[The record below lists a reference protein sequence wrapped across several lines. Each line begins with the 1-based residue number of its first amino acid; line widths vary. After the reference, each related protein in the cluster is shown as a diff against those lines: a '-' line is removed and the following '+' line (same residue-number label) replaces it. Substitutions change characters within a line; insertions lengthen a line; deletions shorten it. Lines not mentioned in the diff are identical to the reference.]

1 MSIVIP
7 RSTTILGMIM
17 TRCMGSNHVA
27 IKLPQNWNENNDL
40 LGFALFCVYS
50 PMLRD
55 VESEDE
61 ESEDEESECRLTVSI
76 ILCVS
81 DLESEDEDLEWNP
94 FKWLGRIKWNLKM
107 KTWCNLSDQMLVIY
121 YPKDAIRKKFGSNE
135 WTHFK
140 ALFSGSNLS
149 HVEECGIHL
158 IYANGF
164 QCQQHE
170 ECQRKLC
177 LKGCEINELPL
188 IEFPYELSSLSLR
201 ECKNLESLPS
211 TICELKSLTTLS
223 CSGCSRL
230 KSFPEIPPKGL
241 ENLRKLQLGGT
252 AIQELPSSIRNLK
265 GLQNLDLAY
274 CSNLLS
280 LPETI
285 CHLKSLAFLSCQGC
299 SQLKSFPEIRED
311 MENLRELYLDRTAI
325 QELPSSIQSLKGLQ
339 YLNLAYCRD
348 LLSLPETICYLKSLA
363 FLYCQ
368 GCSQLKSFPE
378 IREVMENLRK
388 LHLDGTAIQE
398 LPSSIRNLK
407 GLQYLN
413 LAYCGNLLSLPE
425 TICHLKSLA
434 FLSCQGCSQLKSF
447 PEIWEDMENLREL
460 YLDRT
465 AIQELPSSIQSLK
478 GLQDL
483 QLSNC
488 SNLVKLPDSICNLR
502 FLNYLHVNLC
512 SKLDKF
518 PQNLGNLQC
527 LESLQVA
534 GFDSN
539 HFSSIPAGIIQLSKL
554 RILNLSHC
562 QKLLQIP
569 ELPPTLRI
577 LDVHACPRLET
588 SSSPS
593 GFPDFSLCKCF
604 KSAIKV

>member
-7 RSTTILGMIM
+7 RSSTILGMIM
-17 TRCMGSNHVA
+17 TRRMGSDHVG

-55 VESEDE
+55 VEYDNVFPS
-61 ESEDEESECRLTVSI
+61 ESEDEESECGLTVSTN
-76 ILCVS
+76 LCVS
-81 DLESEDEDLEWNP
+81 DSEFEDEDSKFSP
-94 FKWLGRIKWNLKM
+94 FTRLGFISFQS
-107 KTWCNLSDQMLVIY
+107 WCNLSDQMLVIY
-121 YPKDAIRKKFGSNE
+121 YPKDAIREKFGSNE

-140 ALFSGSNLS
+140 ALFSGSKLS

-223 CSGCSRL
+223 CYGCSRL

-265 GLQNLDLAY
+265 GLQILDLAY

-311 MENLRELYLDRTAI
+311 MENLRKLQLGGTSI

-398 LPSSIRNLK
+398 LPSSIQSLK

-413 LAYCGNLLSLPE
+413 LAYCRDLLSLPE
-425 TICHLKSLA
+425 TICYLKSLA
-434 FLSCQGCSQLKSF
+434 FLSCWGCSQLKSF
-447 PEIWEDMENLREL
+447 PEIWEVMENLREL
-460 YLDRT
+460 YLDGT
-465 AIQELPSSIQSLK
+465 AIEELPTSIRSLK
-478 GLQDL
+478 GLQRL
-483 QLSNC
+483 TLSYC
-488 SNLVKLPDSICNLR
+488 KNLVNLPDSIFNLR
-502 FLNYLHVNLC
+502 FLNYLNVNLC

-527 LESLQVA
+527 LVSLQVA

-554 RILNLSHC
+554 RILYLSHC

-593 GFPDFSLCKCF
+593 GFPGFSLCKCF

>member
-1 MSIVIP
+1 MRMSIVIP
-7 RSTTILGMIM
+7 RSSTILCMM
-17 TRCMGSNHVA
+17 KTRSMGSDDVT
-27 IKLPQNWNENNDL
+27 IKLPHNWYENNDL
-40 LGFALFCVYS
+40 LGFSLCCMHP
-50 PMLRD
+50 PMLLLD
-55 VESEDE
+55 ENDNVFFLQSESGLE
-61 ESEDEESECRLTVSI
+61 RGLTVSI
-76 ILCVS
+76 TLGRTRVS
-81 DLESEDEDLEWNP
+81 VLESANEDLERV
-94 FKWLGRIKWNLKM
+94 LLDRISVES
-107 KTWCNLSDQMLVIY
+107 WCNLSDDDCSSDQMLESANEDLERVLLDRISVESWCNLSDDDCSSDQMCVIY
-121 YPKDAIRKKFGSNE
+121 YPKDAIKEEFHSNQ
-135 WTHFK
+135 WTHLTASFDCINGLGYSLEK
-140 ALFSGSNLS
+140 
-149 HVEECGIHL
+149 VEECGIHL
-158 IYANGF
+158 VYANCF

-177 LKGCEINELPL
+177 FKGREINELTL
-188 IEFPYELSSLSLR
+188 IEFPYELSSLCLR

-230 KSFPEIPPKGL
+230 KSFQEIPPKGL
-241 ENLRKLQLGGT
+241 ENLRKLQLDGT

-265 GLQNLDLAY
+265 GLQYLNLAD

-325 QELPSSIQSLKGLQ
+325 QELPSSIRSL
-339 YLNLAYCRD
+339 
-348 LLSLPETICYLKSLA
+348 I
-363 FLYCQ
+363 
-368 GCSQLKSFPE
+368 
-378 IREVMENLRK
+378 
-388 LHLDGTAIQE
+388 
-398 LPSSIRNLK
+398 
-407 GLQYLN
+407 
-413 LAYCGNLLSLPE
+413 
-425 TICHLKSLA
+425 
-434 FLSCQGCSQLKSF
+434 
-447 PEIWEDMENLREL
+447 
-460 YLDRT
+460 
-465 AIQELPSSIQSLK
+465 

-502 FLNYLHVNLC
+502 FLNYLNVNLC

-518 PQNLGNLQC
+518 PLNLGNLQC
-527 LESLQVA
+527 LEYLGVA
-534 GFDSN
+534 GFDLN

-577 LDVHACPRLET
+577 LDVHACPYLET

-593 GFPDFSLCKCF
+593 GFPGFSLFKCF

>member
-7 RSTTILGMIM
+7 RSSTILGMIM
-17 TRCMGSNHVA
+17 TRRMESDNVA

-40 LGFALFCVYS
+40 LGLALFCVYS
-50 PMLRD
+50 PMSRD
-55 VESEDE
+55 DEYDNVSVSESEDE
-61 ESEDEESECRLTVSI
+61 GLTVSI
-76 ILCVS
+76 KLCVS
-81 DLESEDEDLEWNP
+81 DSESEDEDLEWDP
-94 FKWLGRIKWNLKM
+94 FDSLDCISVESWFNLSEDDDF
-107 KTWCNLSDQMLVIY
+107 LSDQMSVIY
-121 YPKDAIRKKFGSNE
+121 YPKDAIKDKFRSNQ

-140 ALFSGSNLS
+140 ALFSGRDSN
-149 HVEECGIHL
+149 HVKECGIHL
-158 IYANGF
+158 IYANDF

-170 ECQRKLC
+170 EYQRKLC
-177 LKGCEINELPL
+177 LKGCEINELTV
-188 IEFPYELSSLSLR
+188 IEFPYELSSLCLR
-201 ECKNLESLPS
+201 KCENLESLPS
-211 TICELKSLTTLS
+211 SICELKSLTTLS

-241 ENLRKLQLGGT
+241 ENLRKLQLDET

-265 GLQNLDLAY
+265 GLQYLNLAY

-299 SQLKSFPEIRED
+299 SQLKSFPEIREV
-311 MENLRELYLDRTAI
+311 MENLRKLHLDGTAI

-363 FLYCQ
+363 FLSCQ

-378 IREVMENLRK
+378 IREVMENLRE
-388 LHLDGTAIQE
+388 LYLDGTAIEE
-398 LPSSIRNLK
+398 LPTSIR
-407 GLQYLN
+407 
-413 LAYCGNLLSLPE
+413 
-425 TICHLKSLA
+425 
-434 FLSCQGCSQLKSF
+434 
-447 PEIWEDMENLREL
+447 
-460 YLDRT
+460 
-465 AIQELPSSIQSLK
+465 SLK
-478 GLQDL
+478 GLQRL
-483 QLSNC
+483 TLSYC
-488 SNLVKLPDSICNLR
+488 KNLVNLLDSIFNLR
-502 FLNYLHVNLC
+502 FLNYLNVNLC

-518 PQNLGNLQC
+518 PLNLGNLQC

-593 GFPDFSLCKCF
+593 GFPCFSLCKCF

>member
-7 RSTTILGMIM
+7 RSSTILGMIM
-17 TRCMGSNHVA
+17 TRRMESDHVA

-50 PMLRD
+50 PMSCD
-55 VESEDE
+55 DE
-61 ESEDEESECRLTVSI
+61 YDNVSALESECGLTVSI
-76 ILCVS
+76 KLCVS
-81 DLESEDEDLEWNP
+81 DSESEDEDLEWDP
-94 FKWLGRIKWNLKM
+94 LYLLDFISVES
-107 KTWCNLSDQMLVIY
+107 WCNLSDDDCLSDQMLVIY
-121 YPKDAIRKKFGSNE
+121 YPKDAIKEEFCSNQ

-140 ALFSGSNLS
+140 ALFSGSDS
-149 HVEECGIHL
+149 PHVEECGIHF

-170 ECQRKLC
+170 EYQRKLC

-230 KSFPEIPPKGL
+230 KSFPEIPPKGF
-241 ENLRKLQLGGT
+241 ENLRKLQLDET

-265 GLQNLDLAY
+265 GLQYLNLAY

-285 CHLKSLAFLSCQGC
+285 CHLKSLAFLSCQ
-299 SQLKSFPEIRED
+299 
-311 MENLRELYLDRTAI
+311 A
-325 QELPSSIQSLKGLQ
+325 
-339 YLNLAYCRD
+339 
-348 LLSLPETICYLKSLA
+348 
-363 FLYCQ
+363 
-368 GCSQLKSFPE
+368 CSQLKSFPE

-388 LHLDGTAIQE
+388 LHLDGTAIQG
-398 LPSSIRNLK
+398 LPSSIQSLK

-413 LAYCGNLLSLPE
+413 LAYCNNLLSLPE

-434 FLSCQGCSQLKSF
+434 FLSCWGCSQLKSF
-447 PEIWEDMENLREL
+447 PEIQEDMENLREL
-460 YLDRT
+460 DLDKT
-465 AIQELPSSIQSLK
+465 AIEELPTSIQRLH
-478 GLQDL
+478 GLQKL
-483 QLSNC
+483 HLSNC
-488 SNLVKLPDSICNLR
+488 SNLVNLPDSIFNLR
-502 FLNYLHVNLC
+502 FLNYLNVNPC

-527 LESLQVA
+527 LEYLGVA

-539 HFSSIPAGIIQLSKL
+539 RFSSIPTGIIQLSKL

-577 LDVHACPRLET
+577 LDVHACPFLET

>member
-7 RSTTILGMIM
+7 RSSTILCMM
-17 TRCMGSNHVA
+17 KTRSMGSDDVT
-27 IKLPQNWNENNDL
+27 IKLPQNWYENNDL
-40 LGFALFCVYS
+40 LGFALCCVYP
-50 PMLRD
+50 PMLLLD
-55 VESEDE
+55 ENDNVFALESESGLE
-61 ESEDEESECRLTVSI
+61 RGLTVSI
-76 ILCVS
+76 TLGRTCVS
-81 DLESEDEDLEWNP
+81 VLESADEDLERV
-94 FKWLGRIKWNLKM
+94 LLDRISVES
-107 KTWCNLSDQMLVIY
+107 WCNLSDDDCSSDQMCVIY
-121 YPKDAIRKKFGSNE
+121 YPKDAIKEEFRSNQ
-135 WTHFK
+135 WTHFTASFDCIINGIGYSLGK
-140 ALFSGSNLS
+140 
-149 HVEECGIHL
+149 VEECRIHL
-158 IYANGF
+158 IYANCF

-170 ECQRKLC
+170 ECQQKLC
-177 LKGCEINELPL
+177 LKGREINELTL
-188 IEFPYELSSLSLR
+188 IEFPYELSSLCLR
-201 ECKNLESLPS
+201 ECKNLESLPT

-230 KSFPEIPPKGL
+230 KSFPGIPPKGL
-241 ENLRKLQLGGT
+241 ENLRKLQ
-252 AIQELPSSIRNLK
+252 
-265 GLQNLDLAY
+265 
-274 CSNLLS
+274 
-280 LPETI
+280 
-285 CHLKSLAFLSCQGC
+285 
-299 SQLKSFPEIRED
+299 
-311 MENLRELYLDRTAI
+311 
-325 QELPSSIQSLKGLQ
+325 
-339 YLNLAYCRD
+339 
-348 LLSLPETICYLKSLA
+348 
-363 FLYCQ
+363 
-368 GCSQLKSFPE
+368 
-378 IREVMENLRK
+378 
-388 LHLDGTAIQE
+388 LDGTAIQE

-447 PEIWEDMENLREL
+447 PEIREDMENLREL

-465 AIQELPSSIQSLK
+465 AIQELPSSIRSLK
-478 GLQDL
+478 GLQNL

-502 FLNYLHVNLC
+502 FLNYLNVNLC

-527 LESLQVA
+527 LEYLGVA

-577 LDVHACPRLET
+577 LDVHACPYLET
-588 SSSPS
+588 SSTPS
-593 GFPDFSLCKCF
+593 GFPGFSLFQCF